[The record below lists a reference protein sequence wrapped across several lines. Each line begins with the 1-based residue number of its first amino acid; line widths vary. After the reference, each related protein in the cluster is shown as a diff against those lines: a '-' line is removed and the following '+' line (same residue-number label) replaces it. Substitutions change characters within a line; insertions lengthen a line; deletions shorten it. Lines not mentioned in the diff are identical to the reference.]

1 MEDKKRKRTTLILLA
16 LLALLI
22 GLLIPFTWRSFTAVK
37 ASLVQENSLASKA
50 SETNPK
56 TISGGSLHGGW
67 IPSSTPT
74 NRPNATST
82 ATVPPL
88 PTSTATH
95 STSSPQAPAF
105 TATYTATITLLPEAT
120 STSTAS
126 MAGSPTPTDT
136 SSAGYQPTVTKTTQ
150 VILTSTQ
157 EVAKTES
164 PTATP
169 GNPTMVLVGS
179 PEIAVT
185 PQASGS
191 TSTPTVTVTPPPP
204 QTVVS
209 TASQPLLEAET
220 PSVQAP
226 VIAPTVGPAGNP
238 RDYSTL
244 GIAFGLIAVAAFFL
258 YFSGTVISKR
268 KHL

>member
-22 GLLIPFTWRSFTAVK
+22 GLLIPFTWRSFKAVK

-74 NRPNATST
+74 NRPTATST

-105 TATYTATITLLPEAT
+105 TATYTATLTLLPEAT
-120 STSTAS
+120 STSAAS
-126 MAGSPTPTDT
+126 MAASPTI
-136 SSAGYQPTVTKTTQ
+136 TKTTQ

-169 GNPTMVLVGS
+169 SNPTMALVGS
-179 PEIAVT
+179 PEIATT

-209 TASQPLLEAET
+209 TVSQPLLEAET

-258 YFSGTVISKR
+258 YFSGTVMSKR

>member
-22 GLLIPFTWRSFTAVK
+22 GLLIPFTWRSFKAVK

-95 STSSPQAPAF
+95 STSSPQAPAS
-105 TATYTATITLLPEAT
+105 TATYTATLTLLPEAT

-126 MAGSPTPTDT
+126 MAASPTI
-136 SSAGYQPTVTKTTQ
+136 TKTTQ

-169 GNPTMVLVGS
+169 SNPTMALVGS
-179 PEIAVT
+179 PEIAAT

-244 GIAFGLIAVAAFFL
+244 GITFGLIAVAAFFL

>member
-16 LLALLI
+16 LLAFLI
-22 GLLIPFTWRSFTAVK
+22 GLLIPFTWRSFKAVK

-74 NRPNATST
+74 NRPTATST
-82 ATVPPL
+82 ATAPPL

-95 STSSPQAPAF
+95 STSSPQAPAS
-105 TATYTATITLLPEAT
+105 TATYTATLTLLPEAT

-126 MAGSPTPTDT
+126 MAASPTI
-136 SSAGYQPTVTKTTQ
+136 TKTTQ

-169 GNPTMVLVGS
+169 SNPTMALVGS
-179 PEIAVT
+179 PEIAAT

>member
-22 GLLIPFTWRSFTAVK
+22 GLLIPFTWRSFKAVK

-74 NRPNATST
+74 YRPTATST

-95 STSSPQAPAF
+95 STSSPQAPAS
-105 TATYTATITLLPEAT
+105 TATYTATLTLLPEAT

-126 MAGSPTPTDT
+126 MAASPTI
-136 SSAGYQPTVTKTTQ
+136 TKTTQ

-169 GNPTMVLVGS
+169 SNPTMALVGS
-179 PEIAVT
+179 PEIAAT

>member
-22 GLLIPFTWRSFTAVK
+22 GLLIPFTWRSFKAVK

-74 NRPNATST
+74 NRPTATST
-82 ATVPPL
+82 ATAPPL

-95 STSSPQAPAF
+95 STSSPQAPAS
-105 TATYTATITLLPEAT
+105 TATYTATLTLLPEAT
-120 STSTAS
+120 STSAAS
-126 MAGSPTPTDT
+126 MAASPTI
-136 SSAGYQPTVTKTTQ
+136 TKTTQ

-169 GNPTMVLVGS
+169 SNPTMALVGS
-179 PEIAVT
+179 PEIAAT

-244 GIAFGLIAVAAFFL
+244 GITFGLIAVAAFFL

>member
-22 GLLIPFTWRSFTAVK
+22 GLLIPFTWRSFKAVK

-74 NRPNATST
+74 YRPTATST

-95 STSSPQAPAF
+95 STSSPQAPAS
-105 TATYTATITLLPEAT
+105 TATYTATLTLLPEAT
-120 STSTAS
+120 STSAAS
-126 MAGSPTPTDT
+126 MAASPTI
-136 SSAGYQPTVTKTTQ
+136 TKTTQ

-169 GNPTMVLVGS
+169 SNPTMALVGS
-179 PEIAVT
+179 PEIAAT

-204 QTVVS
+204 QTIVS

>member
-22 GLLIPFTWRSFTAVK
+22 GLLIPFTWRSFKAVK

-74 NRPNATST
+74 NRPTATST

-95 STSSPQAPAF
+95 STSSPQAPAS
-105 TATYTATITLLPEAT
+105 TATYTATLTLLPEAT
-120 STSTAS
+120 STSAAS
-126 MAGSPTPTDT
+126 MAASPT
-136 SSAGYQPTVTKTTQ
+136 VIKTTQ

-169 GNPTMVLVGS
+169 SNPTMALVGS
-179 PEIAVT
+179 PEIAAT

-258 YFSGTVISKR
+258 YFSGTVMSKR

>member
-22 GLLIPFTWRSFTAVK
+22 GLLIPFTWRSFKAVK

-74 NRPNATST
+74 NRPTATST

-105 TATYTATITLLPEAT
+105 TATYTATLTLLPQAT

-126 MAGSPTPTDT
+126 MAASPTI
-136 SSAGYQPTVTKTTQ
+136 TKTTQ

-169 GNPTMVLVGS
+169 SNPTMALVGS
-179 PEIAVT
+179 PEIAAT

>member
-22 GLLIPFTWRSFTAVK
+22 GLLIPFTWRSFKAVK
-37 ASLVQENSLASKA
+37 ASLEQENSLAGKA
-50 SETNPK
+50 SEANPK

-74 NRPNATST
+74 YRPTATST
-82 ATVPPL
+82 ATAPPW

-95 STSSPQAPAF
+95 STSSPQAPAS

-136 SSAGYQPTVTKTTQ
+136 SAAGYQPTVTKTTQ

-191 TSTPTVTVTPPPP
+191 TSTPTLTLTLPPP

>member
-22 GLLIPFTWRSFTAVK
+22 GLLIPFTWRSFKAVK

-74 NRPNATST
+74 NRPTATST
-82 ATVPPL
+82 ATAPPL

-95 STSSPQAPAF
+95 STSSPQAPAS
-105 TATYTATITLLPEAT
+105 TATYTATLTLLPQAT
-120 STSTAS
+120 STSIAS
-126 MAGSPTPTDT
+126 MAASPTI
-136 SSAGYQPTVTKTTQ
+136 TKTTQ

-169 GNPTMVLVGS
+169 SNPTMALVGS
-179 PEIAVT
+179 PEIAAT

>member
-22 GLLIPFTWRSFTAVK
+22 GLLIPFTWRSFKAVK

-74 NRPNATST
+74 YRPTATST

-95 STSSPQAPAF
+95 STSSPQAPAS
-105 TATYTATITLLPEAT
+105 TATYTATLTLLPEAT

-126 MAGSPTPTDT
+126 MAASPTI
-136 SSAGYQPTVTKTTQ
+136 TKTTQ

-169 GNPTMVLVGS
+169 SNPTMALVGS
-179 PEIAVT
+179 PEIAAT

-209 TASQPLLEAET
+209 TASQPLLQAET

-244 GIAFGLIAVAAFFL
+244 GITFGLIAVAAFFL

>member
-22 GLLIPFTWRSFTAVK
+22 GLLIPFTWRSFKAVK

-74 NRPNATST
+74 NRPTATST
-82 ATVPPL
+82 ATAPPL

-95 STSSPQAPAF
+95 STSSPQAPAS
-105 TATYTATITLLPEAT
+105 TATYTATLTLLPEAT

-126 MAGSPTPTDT
+126 MAASPTI
-136 SSAGYQPTVTKTTQ
+136 TKTTQ

-169 GNPTMVLVGS
+169 SNPTMALVGS
-179 PEIAVT
+179 PEIAAT

-258 YFSGTVISKR
+258 YFSGTVMSKR

>member
-22 GLLIPFTWRSFTAVK
+22 GLLIPFTWRSFKAVK

-74 NRPNATST
+74 YRPTATST

-95 STSSPQAPAF
+95 STTSPQAPAF
-105 TATYTATITLLPEAT
+105 TATYTATLTLLPQAT

-126 MAGSPTPTDT
+126 MAASPTI
-136 SSAGYQPTVTKTTQ
+136 TKTTQ

-169 GNPTMVLVGS
+169 SNPTMALVGS
-179 PEIAVT
+179 PEIATT

-209 TASQPLLEAET
+209 TVSQPLLEAET

-258 YFSGTVISKR
+258 YFSGTVMSKR

>member
-22 GLLIPFTWRSFTAVK
+22 GLLIPFTWRSFKAVK

-74 NRPNATST
+74 NRPTATSAAT
-82 ATVPPL
+82 APPL

-95 STSSPQAPAF
+95 STSSPQAPAS
-105 TATYTATITLLPEAT
+105 TATYTATLTLLPEAT

-126 MAGSPTPTDT
+126 MAASPTI
-136 SSAGYQPTVTKTTQ
+136 TKTTQ

-169 GNPTMVLVGS
+169 SNPTMALVGS
-179 PEIAVT
+179 PEIAAT

-258 YFSGTVISKR
+258 YFSGTVMSKR

>member
-22 GLLIPFTWRSFTAVK
+22 GLLIPFTWRSFKAVK

-74 NRPNATST
+74 NRPTATST

-105 TATYTATITLLPEAT
+105 TATYTATLTLLPQAT
-120 STSTAS
+120 STSIAS
-126 MAGSPTPTDT
+126 MAASPTI
-136 SSAGYQPTVTKTTQ
+136 TKTTQ

-169 GNPTMVLVGS
+169 SNPTMALVGS
-179 PEIAVT
+179 PEIAAT

-191 TSTPTVTVTPPPP
+191 TSTPTVTVTPPTP
-204 QTVVS
+204 QTIVS

>member
-22 GLLIPFTWRSFTAVK
+22 GLLIPFTWRSFKAVK

-74 NRPNATST
+74 NRPTATST

-95 STSSPQAPAF
+95 STSSPQAPAS
-105 TATYTATITLLPEAT
+105 TATYTATLTLLPEAT

-126 MAGSPTPTDT
+126 MAASPTI
-136 SSAGYQPTVTKTTQ
+136 TKTTQ

-169 GNPTMVLVGS
+169 SNPTMALVGS

-191 TSTPTVTVTPPPP
+191 TSTPTLIVTLPPP

-209 TASQPLLEAET
+209 TASQPLIEAET
-220 PSVQAP
+220 PAVQVPAM
-226 VIAPTVGPAGNP
+226 APTVGPAGNP

-244 GIAFGLIAVAAFFL
+244 GITFGLIAVAAFFL

>member
-22 GLLIPFTWRSFTAVK
+22 GLLIPFTWRSFKAVK

-74 NRPNATST
+74 NRPTATST

-95 STSSPQAPAF
+95 STSSPQAPAS
-105 TATYTATITLLPEAT
+105 TATYTATLTLLPEAT
-120 STSTAS
+120 STSAAS
-126 MAGSPTPTDT
+126 MAASPT
-136 SSAGYQPTVTKTTQ
+136 VIKTTQ

-169 GNPTMVLVGS
+169 SNPTMALVGS
-179 PEIAVT
+179 PEIAAT

-209 TASQPLLEAET
+209 TVSQPLLEAET

>member
-22 GLLIPFTWRSFTAVK
+22 GLLIPFTWRSFKAVK

-74 NRPNATST
+74 NRPTATST
-82 ATVPPL
+82 ATAPPL

-105 TATYTATITLLPEAT
+105 TATYTATLTLLPQAT
-120 STSTAS
+120 STSIAS
-126 MAGSPTPTDT
+126 MAASPTI
-136 SSAGYQPTVTKTTQ
+136 TKTTQ

-169 GNPTMVLVGS
+169 SNPTMALVGS
-179 PEIAVT
+179 PEIATT

-191 TSTPTVTVTPPPP
+191 TSTPTVTVTPPTP
-204 QTVVS
+204 QTIVS

>member
-22 GLLIPFTWRSFTAVK
+22 GLLIPFTWRSFKAVK

-74 NRPNATST
+74 NRPTATST

-95 STSSPQAPAF
+95 STSSPQAPAS
-105 TATYTATITLLPEAT
+105 TATYTATLTLLPEAT

-126 MAGSPTPTDT
+126 MAASPTI
-136 SSAGYQPTVTKTTQ
+136 TKTTQ

-169 GNPTMVLVGS
+169 SNPTMALVGS
-179 PEIAVT
+179 PEIATT

-244 GIAFGLIAVAAFFL
+244 GITFGLIAVAAFFL

>member
-22 GLLIPFTWRSFTAVK
+22 GLLIPFTWRSFKAVK

-74 NRPNATST
+74 YRPTATST

-95 STSSPQAPAF
+95 STSSPQAPAS
-105 TATYTATITLLPEAT
+105 TATYTATLTLLPEAT
-120 STSTAS
+120 STSAAS
-126 MAGSPTPTDT
+126 MAASPT
-136 SSAGYQPTVTKTTQ
+136 VIKTTQ

-169 GNPTMVLVGS
+169 SNPTMALVGS
-179 PEIAVT
+179 PEIATT

-209 TASQPLLEAET
+209 TVSQPLLEAET

-244 GIAFGLIAVAAFFL
+244 GITFGLIAVAAFFL

>member
-22 GLLIPFTWRSFTAVK
+22 GLLIPFTWRSFKAVK

-74 NRPNATST
+74 NRPTATST

-95 STSSPQAPAF
+95 STSSPQAPAS
-105 TATYTATITLLPEAT
+105 TATYTATLTLLPEAT

-126 MAGSPTPTDT
+126 MAASPTI
-136 SSAGYQPTVTKTTQ
+136 TKTTQ

-157 EVAKTES
+157 ELAKTES

-169 GNPTMVLVGS
+169 SNPTMALVGS
-179 PEIAVT
+179 PEITAT

-220 PSVQAP
+220 PFVQAP
-226 VIAPTVGPAGNP
+226 VVAPTVGPAGNP

-244 GIAFGLIAVAAFFL
+244 GITFGLIAVAAFFL

>member
-22 GLLIPFTWRSFTAVK
+22 GLLIPFTWRSFKAVK

-105 TATYTATITLLPEAT
+105 TATYTATLTLLPEAT

-126 MAGSPTPTDT
+126 MAASPTI
-136 SSAGYQPTVTKTTQ
+136 TKTTQ

-169 GNPTMVLVGS
+169 SNPTMALVGS
-179 PEIAVT
+179 PEIAAT

>member
-22 GLLIPFTWRSFTAVK
+22 GLLIPFTWRSFKAVK

-74 NRPNATST
+74 NRPTATST

-105 TATYTATITLLPEAT
+105 TATYTATLTLLPEAT
-120 STSTAS
+120 STSAAS
-126 MAGSPTPTDT
+126 MAASPTI
-136 SSAGYQPTVTKTTQ
+136 TKTTQ

-169 GNPTMVLVGS
+169 SNPTMALVGS
-179 PEIAVT
+179 PEIATT

>member
-22 GLLIPFTWRSFTAVK
+22 GLLIPFTWRSFKAVK

-74 NRPNATST
+74 NRPTATST

-95 STSSPQAPAF
+95 STSSPQAPAS
-105 TATYTATITLLPEAT
+105 TATYTATLTLLPEAT
-120 STSTAS
+120 STSAAS
-126 MAGSPTPTDT
+126 MAASPTI
-136 SSAGYQPTVTKTTQ
+136 TKTTQ

-169 GNPTMVLVGS
+169 SNPTMALVGS
-179 PEIAVT
+179 PEIAAT

-244 GIAFGLIAVAAFFL
+244 GITFGLIAVAAFFL

>member
-22 GLLIPFTWRSFTAVK
+22 GLLIPFTWRSFKAVK

-74 NRPNATST
+74 NRPTATST
-82 ATVPPL
+82 ATAPPL

-95 STSSPQAPAF
+95 STSSPQAPAS
-105 TATYTATITLLPEAT
+105 TATYTATLTLLPEAT
-120 STSTAS
+120 STSAAS
-126 MAGSPTPTDT
+126 MAASPTI
-136 SSAGYQPTVTKTTQ
+136 TKTTQ

-169 GNPTMVLVGS
+169 SNPTMALVGS
-179 PEIAVT
+179 PEIAAT

>member
-22 GLLIPFTWRSFTAVK
+22 GLLIPFTWRSFKAVK

-74 NRPNATST
+74 YRPTATST

-95 STSSPQAPAF
+95 STSSPQAPAS
-105 TATYTATITLLPEAT
+105 TATYTATLTLLPEAT
-120 STSTAS
+120 STSATS
-126 MAGSPTPTDT
+126 MAASPTI
-136 SSAGYQPTVTKTTQ
+136 TKTTQ

-169 GNPTMVLVGS
+169 SNPTMALVGS
-179 PEIAVT
+179 PEIAAT

-258 YFSGTVISKR
+258 YFSGTVMSKR

>member
-22 GLLIPFTWRSFTAVK
+22 GLLIPFTWRSFKAVK

-74 NRPNATST
+74 NRPTATST

-95 STSSPQAPAF
+95 STSSPQAPAS
-105 TATYTATITLLPEAT
+105 TATYTATLTLLPEAT

-126 MAGSPTPTDT
+126 MAASPTI
-136 SSAGYQPTVTKTTQ
+136 TKTTQ

-169 GNPTMVLVGS
+169 SNPTMALVGS
-179 PEIAVT
+179 PEIAAT

-244 GIAFGLIAVAAFFL
+244 GITFGLIAVAAFFL
-258 YFSGTVISKR
+258 YFSGTVMSKR

>member
-22 GLLIPFTWRSFTAVK
+22 GLLIPFTWRSFKAVK

-74 NRPNATST
+74 YRPTATST

-105 TATYTATITLLPEAT
+105 TATYTATLTLLPQAT

-126 MAGSPTPTDT
+126 MAASPTI
-136 SSAGYQPTVTKTTQ
+136 TKTTQ

-169 GNPTMVLVGS
+169 SNPTMALVGS
-179 PEIAVT
+179 PEIAAT

>member
-22 GLLIPFTWRSFTAVK
+22 GLLIPFTWRSFKAVK

-74 NRPNATST
+74 NRPTATST

-95 STSSPQAPAF
+95 STSSPQAPAS
-105 TATYTATITLLPEAT
+105 TATYTATLTLLPEAT
-120 STSTAS
+120 STSAAS
-126 MAGSPTPTDT
+126 MAASPTI
-136 SSAGYQPTVTKTTQ
+136 TKTTQ

-157 EVAKTES
+157 EVAETES

-169 GNPTMVLVGS
+169 SNPTMALVGS
-179 PEIAVT
+179 PEIAAT

>member
-22 GLLIPFTWRSFTAVK
+22 GLLIPFTWRSFKAVK

-74 NRPNATST
+74 NRPTATST

-105 TATYTATITLLPEAT
+105 TATYTATLTLLPQAT
-120 STSTAS
+120 STSIAS
-126 MAGSPTPTDT
+126 MAASPTI
-136 SSAGYQPTVTKTTQ
+136 TKTTQ

-169 GNPTMVLVGS
+169 SNPTMALVGS
-179 PEIAVT
+179 PEIAAT

-244 GIAFGLIAVAAFFL
+244 GIAFGLIGMAAFFL
-258 YFSGTVISKR
+258 YFSGAIISKR
-268 KHL
+268 NRS

>member
-22 GLLIPFTWRSFTAVK
+22 GLLIPFTWRSFKAVK
-37 ASLVQENSLASKA
+37 ASLEQENSLASKA

-74 NRPNATST
+74 NRPTATST
-82 ATVPPL
+82 ATVQPL

-95 STSSPQAPAF
+95 STSSPQAPAS
-105 TATYTATITLLPEAT
+105 TATYTATLTLLPEAT
-120 STSTAS
+120 STSAAS
-126 MAGSPTPTDT
+126 MAASPT
-136 SSAGYQPTVTKTTQ
+136 VIKTTQ

-169 GNPTMVLVGS
+169 SNPTMALVGS
-179 PEIAVT
+179 PEIAAT

-244 GIAFGLIAVAAFFL
+244 GITFGLIAVAAFFL
-258 YFSGTVISKR
+258 YFSGTVMSKR

>member
-22 GLLIPFTWRSFTAVK
+22 GLLIPFTWRSFKAVK

-74 NRPNATST
+74 NRPTATST
-82 ATVPPL
+82 ATAPPL

-95 STSSPQAPAF
+95 STSSPQAPAS
-105 TATYTATITLLPEAT
+105 TATYTATLTLLPEAT
-120 STSTAS
+120 STSAAS
-126 MAGSPTPTDT
+126 MAASPTI
-136 SSAGYQPTVTKTTQ
+136 TKTTQ

-169 GNPTMVLVGS
+169 SNPTMALVGS
-179 PEIAVT
+179 PEIATT

-209 TASQPLLEAET
+209 TVSQPLLEAET

-244 GIAFGLIAVAAFFL
+244 GITFGLIAVAAFFL

>member
-22 GLLIPFTWRSFTAVK
+22 GLLIPFTWRSFKAVK

-105 TATYTATITLLPEAT
+105 TATYTATLTLLPEAT

-126 MAGSPTPTDT
+126 MAASPTI
-136 SSAGYQPTVTKTTQ
+136 TKTTQ

-169 GNPTMVLVGS
+169 SNPTMALVGS
-179 PEIAVT
+179 PEIAAT

-204 QTVVS
+204 QTIVS

>member
-22 GLLIPFTWRSFTAVK
+22 GLLIPFTWRSFKAVK

-74 NRPNATST
+74 YRPTATST

-95 STSSPQAPAF
+95 STSSPQAPAS
-105 TATYTATITLLPEAT
+105 TATYTATLTLLPEAT
-120 STSTAS
+120 STSAAS
-126 MAGSPTPTDT
+126 MAASPTI
-136 SSAGYQPTVTKTTQ
+136 TKTTQ

-169 GNPTMVLVGS
+169 SNPTMALVGS
-179 PEIAVT
+179 PEIAAT

>member
-22 GLLIPFTWRSFTAVK
+22 GLLIPFTWRSFKAVK

-74 NRPNATST
+74 NRPTATST
-82 ATVPPL
+82 ATAPPL

-95 STSSPQAPAF
+95 STSSPQAPAS
-105 TATYTATITLLPEAT
+105 TATYTATLTLLPEAT

-126 MAGSPTPTDT
+126 MAASPTI
-136 SSAGYQPTVTKTTQ
+136 TKTTQ

-169 GNPTMVLVGS
+169 SNPTMALVGS
-179 PEIAVT
+179 PEIATT

-258 YFSGTVISKR
+258 YFSGTVMSKR

>member
-22 GLLIPFTWRSFTAVK
+22 GLLIPFTWRSFKAVK

-74 NRPNATST
+74 NRPTATST

-95 STSSPQAPAF
+95 STSSPQAPAS
-105 TATYTATITLLPEAT
+105 TATYTATLTLLPEAT
-120 STSTAS
+120 STSAAS
-126 MAGSPTPTDT
+126 MAASPTI
-136 SSAGYQPTVTKTTQ
+136 TKTTQ

-169 GNPTMVLVGS
+169 SNPTMALVGS
-179 PEIAVT
+179 PEIATT

-209 TASQPLLEAET
+209 TVSQPLLEAET

-258 YFSGTVISKR
+258 YFSGTVMSKR

>member
-1 MEDKKRKRTTLILLA
+1 
-16 LLALLI
+16 
-22 GLLIPFTWRSFTAVK
+22 
-37 ASLVQENSLASKA
+37 
-50 SETNPK
+50 
-56 TISGGSLHGGW
+56 
-67 IPSSTPT
+67 
-74 NRPNATST
+74 
-82 ATVPPL
+82 
-88 PTSTATH
+88 
-95 STSSPQAPAF
+95 
-105 TATYTATITLLPEAT
+105 
-120 STSTAS
+120 
-126 MAGSPTPTDT
+126 MAASPTI
-136 SSAGYQPTVTKTTQ
+136 TKTTQ

-169 GNPTMVLVGS
+169 SNPTMALVGS
-179 PEIAVT
+179 PEIAAT

-191 TSTPTVTVTPPPP
+191 TSTPTVTVTLPPP

-258 YFSGTVISKR
+258 YFSGTVMSKR

>member
-22 GLLIPFTWRSFTAVK
+22 GLLIPFTWRSFKAVK

-74 NRPNATST
+74 NRPTATST

-95 STSSPQAPAF
+95 STSSPQAPAS
-105 TATYTATITLLPEAT
+105 TATYTATLTLLPEAT

-126 MAGSPTPTDT
+126 MAASPTI
-136 SSAGYQPTVTKTTQ
+136 TKTTQ

-169 GNPTMVLVGS
+169 SNPTMALVGS
-179 PEIAVT
+179 PEIATT

-209 TASQPLLEAET
+209 TVSQPLLEAET

-258 YFSGTVISKR
+258 YFSGTVMSKR

>member
-22 GLLIPFTWRSFTAVK
+22 GLLIPFTWRSFKAVK

-74 NRPNATST
+74 YRPTATST

-95 STSSPQAPAF
+95 STSSPQAPAS
-105 TATYTATITLLPEAT
+105 TATYTATLTLLPEAT

-126 MAGSPTPTDT
+126 MAASPTI
-136 SSAGYQPTVTKTTQ
+136 TKTTQ

-169 GNPTMVLVGS
+169 SNPTMALVGS
-179 PEIAVT
+179 PEIAAT

-258 YFSGTVISKR
+258 YFSGTVMSKR

>member
-22 GLLIPFTWRSFTAVK
+22 GLLIPFTWRSFKAVK

-74 NRPNATST
+74 NRPTATST

-95 STSSPQAPAF
+95 STSSPQAPAS
-105 TATYTATITLLPEAT
+105 TATYTATLTLLPEAT

-126 MAGSPTPTDT
+126 MAASPTI
-136 SSAGYQPTVTKTTQ
+136 TKTTQ

-169 GNPTMVLVGS
+169 SNPTMALVGS
-179 PEIAVT
+179 PEIATT